1 MGSTG
6 WIQCYWCSEW
16 GYNLYIPDGVCRPLC
31 DNCLLLQRPP
41 NRPDYCERQTAALA
55 RVFCYLLPSDAT
67 ELIAAY
73 VAGYDHP

>member
-31 DNCLLLQRPP
+31 ENCLLLQRPP
-41 NRPDYCERQTAALA
+41 NRPDDCDRQTAALA
-55 RVFCYLLPSDAT
+55 GVFCYLLPSDAT